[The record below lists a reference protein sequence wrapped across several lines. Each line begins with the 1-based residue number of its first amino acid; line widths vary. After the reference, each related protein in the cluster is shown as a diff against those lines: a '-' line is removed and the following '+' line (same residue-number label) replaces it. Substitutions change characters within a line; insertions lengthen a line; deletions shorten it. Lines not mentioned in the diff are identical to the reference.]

1 MKELQSYFKENIF
14 KQISLCFF
22 IFLKAF
28 LFIFKT
34 MLGMFILNNV
44 LKKDLRGTVFYIAI
58 EFFVIILSAII
69 DYAYLVL
76 REGYLEN
83 IKLSIINDLSHKII
97 NQKNSKLKEKEKYI
111 SWLVNDMNSIK
122 EEYFK
127 NVYIFL
133 YDVLIVLFTGSMILW
148 FNVYIFIF
156 NLIGFALMFKFSDK
170 LSSKIETIQYD
181 ISKEKE
187 KNVKYVTNL
196 YENVYKFFFENKIKN
211 FADKQNEYN
220 NKYLKV
226 YYNLN
231 KKFHL
236 VISELTI
243 LSVLIQILNA
253 SITTVYIINNK
264 LPISAF
270 FPICTFCAYFC
281 NTINE
286 IVGKYISLK
295 NSKKVYEKYD
305 NEIEL
310 EESYDKISDISI
322 IEFKDVC
329 LDGIINNFNLS
340 LNKGDKC
347 LIIGESG
354 SGKSTIINLLLKNIS
369 NYSGEILINSKDIK
383 NVDKYSIYSEIEYIN
398 SENFIFYSN
407 IYDNVSIYDENCDK
421 ALVNSILNE
430 LEIST
435 IDKEVKDDNLSLG
448 QKQRLNLAKVFY
460 NKKNIVILDEAT
472 SNLDEKNRYNIE
484 NKLINSDKTLIL
496 ITHHYDDEYLKQF
509 DKVIYLKKGEV
520 VQYEDE

>member
-1 MKELQSYFKENIF
+1 MLKELQSYFKENIF

-44 LKKDLRGTVFYIAI
+44 LKKDIRGTVFYIAI

-83 IKLSIINDLSHKII
+83 IKLSIINNLSHKII

-148 FNVYIFIF
+148 FNIYIFIF

-253 SITTVYIINNK
+253 SITTCLLYTS
-264 LPISAF
+264 PSPRDRTRSRMPSSA
-270 FPICTFCAYFC
+270 
-281 NTINE
+281 
-286 IVGKYISLK
+286 
-295 NSKKVYEKYD
+295 
-305 NEIEL
+305 
-310 EESYDKISDISI
+310 
-322 IEFKDVC
+322 
-329 LDGIINNFNLS
+329 
-340 LNKGDKC
+340 
-347 LIIGESG
+347 
-354 SGKSTIINLLLKNIS
+354 
-369 NYSGEILINSKDIK
+369 
-383 NVDKYSIYSEIEYIN
+383 
-398 SENFIFYSN
+398 
-407 IYDNVSIYDENCDK
+407 
-421 ALVNSILNE
+421 
-430 LEIST
+430 
-435 IDKEVKDDNLSLG
+435 
-448 QKQRLNLAKVFY
+448 
-460 NKKNIVILDEAT
+460 
-472 SNLDEKNRYNIE
+472 
-484 NKLINSDKTLIL
+484 
-496 ITHHYDDEYLKQF
+496 
-509 DKVIYLKKGEV
+509 
-520 VQYEDE
+520 

>member
-148 FNVYIFIF
+148 FNIYIFIF

-196 YENVYKFFFENKIKN
+196 YENVYKFFVENKIKN
-211 FADKQNEYN
+211 FSDKQN
-220 NKYLKV
+220 
-226 YYNLN
+226 
-231 KKFHL
+231 
-236 VISELTI
+236 
-243 LSVLIQILNA
+243 
-253 SITTVYIINNK
+253 
-264 LPISAF
+264 
-270 FPICTFCAYFC
+270 
-281 NTINE
+281 
-286 IVGKYISLK
+286 
-295 NSKKVYEKYD
+295 
-305 NEIEL
+305 
-310 EESYDKISDISI
+310 
-322 IEFKDVC
+322 
-329 LDGIINNFNLS
+329 
-340 LNKGDKC
+340 
-347 LIIGESG
+347 
-354 SGKSTIINLLLKNIS
+354 
-369 NYSGEILINSKDIK
+369 
-383 NVDKYSIYSEIEYIN
+383 
-398 SENFIFYSN
+398 
-407 IYDNVSIYDENCDK
+407 
-421 ALVNSILNE
+421 
-430 LEIST
+430 
-435 IDKEVKDDNLSLG
+435 
-448 QKQRLNLAKVFY
+448 
-460 NKKNIVILDEAT
+460 
-472 SNLDEKNRYNIE
+472 
-484 NKLINSDKTLIL
+484 
-496 ITHHYDDEYLKQF
+496 
-509 DKVIYLKKGEV
+509 
-520 VQYEDE
+520 